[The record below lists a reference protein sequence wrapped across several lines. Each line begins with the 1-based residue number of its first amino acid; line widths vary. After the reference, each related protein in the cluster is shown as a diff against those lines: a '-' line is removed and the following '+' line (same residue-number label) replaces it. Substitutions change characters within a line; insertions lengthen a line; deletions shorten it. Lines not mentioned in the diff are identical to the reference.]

1 MQKVTE
7 TKKEVVEKT
16 IERFCDDCNTKLARG
31 LQCGVARCELCKADL
46 CNNCVGHENH
56 TTGDYRE
63 VYCKMCWELGAP
75 FREKIGQLED
85 DIEKLEERWKTAGI
99 LAREDLKW

>member
-1 MQKVTE
+1 
-7 TKKEVVEKT
+7 
-16 IERFCDDCNTKLARG
+16 
-31 LQCGVARCELCKADL
+31 
-46 CNNCVGHENH
+46 
-56 TTGDYRE
+56 
-63 VYCKMCWELGAP
+63 MCWELGAP